1 MAINAFRSNNSFIAC
16 EQLASTDAFYTGVT
30 TGSIMS
36 VVQNSSFSVGLEH
49 IVSNQLGSRYY
60 SVNSLNRQPDVGLS
74 ISYVPSYPF
83 FNEGLVNL
91 ADLNSG
97 PTDTIVSRAA
107 FSGLENASRNFYI
120 FTRPEE
126 GYNALSGFSAGD
138 SLNFSGYECA
148 SVGNCFLTN
157 YSLSYAVGVLPVVE
171 AQFVGCNMQYEDI
184 TGTKVGS
191 PAINL
196 ASGNVNQVGELTLS
210 GIQEFA
216 SAPVI
221 TNPNKTGSAV
231 TLQNLQVG
239 GQPLGE
245 GHLLQSVQ
253 LDIGVSRHAAYGLG
267 SDYVYG
273 RKMLLPAVGSLNV
286 SSLVSGF
293 ESGFASGV
301 LASESGYSLDLTL
314 EASGKSLTYKIED
327 AKLQSYDYSMDVND
341 LMLMNA
347 SFAFEVSPNP
357 GGLQISGNTQE
368 SLAGYT
374 IDQINQHFDASMSMA
389 TNGSMLENFTD
400 PNGNLEAGGWNA
412 SRNVAFWGKDIDFT
426 AVSVWNNRGFGTS
439 ADFRMRG
446 ATAVTPRHIVMA
458 KHFALSVNDGISFVE
473 PDGTWIHRNVIRV
486 ASDGSTDISVA
497 LLDTPLPSTIKPVKV
512 VPSDFESYFDRDA
525 VGNIDSNGRPICV
538 GFDHEKKGLFFQVTI
553 AGAGASKV
561 IAYFDGS
568 LVPSPY
574 DEIAEDLE
582 SGDSGNPLFII
593 IDGEPVLLTS
603 WYTTSTSPAYNSY
616 ISTINGLIGSVDS
629 AQGIST
635 GYTVTEKSLKH
646 LNLKRYP
653 PF

>member
-1 MAINAFRSNNSFIAC
+1 MAINAFRSNNCFIAC
-16 EQLASTDAFYTGVT
+16 EELASTDAFYIGVT

-36 VVQNSSFSVGLEH
+36 VIQGSSFN
-49 IVSNQLGSRYY
+49 VSLDRNTAKQLGSSHY
-60 SVNSLNRQPDVGLS
+60 SVDSLNRQPDVGLS
-74 ISYVPSYPF
+74 LSYIPSYPF

-97 PTDTIVSRAA
+97 PTDTIVSQAA

-157 YSLSYAVGVLPVVE
+157 YSLSYAVGALPVVE
-171 AQFVGCNMQYEDI
+171 AQFVGSNMQYENI

-196 ASGNVNQVGELTLS
+196 ASGNANQVGELTLS

-216 SAPVI
+216 SAPAI
-221 TNPNKTGSAV
+221 TNPAETGSAV

-253 LDIGVSRHAAYGLG
+253 LDIGVSRNAAYGLG
-267 SDYVYG
+267 SDYVYE
-273 RKMLLPAVGSLNV
+273 RKMLLPAVGSLSI

-293 ESGFASGV
+293 ESGFLSGIV
-301 LASESGYSLDLTL
+301 NSESGYSLDLTL
-314 EASGKSLTYKIED
+314 EASGKFLTYKIED

-341 LMLMNA
+341 RMLMNA
-347 SFAFEVSPNP
+347 SFAFQVSPNP

-374 IDQINQHFDASMSMA
+374 ENQINQHFDDSMDMA
-389 TNGSMLENFTD
+389 TNGSMLEGFTD
-400 PNGNLEAGGWNA
+400 PNGNLEAGGWDA
-412 SRNVAFWGKDIDFT
+412 SRNVGFWGKDIDFT
-426 AVSVWNNRGFGTS
+426 AVSVWNSRGYGTS
-439 ADFRMRG
+439 SDYRMRG

-458 KHFALSVNDGISFVE
+458 KHFPLSATDGISFVE
-473 PDGTWIHRNVIRV
+473 PDGTWISRNVIRV
-486 ASDGSTDISVA
+486 ASDGSTDIAVA
-497 LLDTPLPSTIKPVKV
+497 LLDTALPSTIKPVKV
-512 VPSDFESYFDRDA
+512 VPSDFESYFDRDS
-525 VGNIDSNGRPICV
+525 VGNIDENARPICV
-538 GFDHEKKGLFFQVTI
+538 GFDHEKKGLFFQVTK

-561 IAYFDGS
+561 ITYFDGS
-568 LVPSPY
+568 LVPAPY

-603 WYTTSTSPAYNSY
+603 WYTTSSSPAYHSY
-616 ISTINGLIGSVDS
+616 ISTINGLIASVDS

-635 GYTVTEKSLKH
+635 GYTLTEKSLNH

>member
-138 SLNFSGYECA
+138 GLNFSGYECA

-538 GFDHEKKGLFFQVTI
+538 GFDHEKKGLFFQVTK

-593 IDGEPVLLTS
+593 VDGEPVLITS

>member
-512 VPSDFESYFDRDA
+512 VPSDFESYFDRDG

-538 GFDHEKKGLFFQVTI
+538 GFDHEKKGLFFQVTK

>member
-36 VVQNSSFSVGLEH
+36 AVQSSSFSVNLEH
-49 IVSNQLGSRYY
+49 ITSNQLGSRYY
-60 SVNSLNRQPDVGLS
+60 SVNSLNRQPDIGLS
-74 ISYVPSYPF
+74 ISYIPSYPF

-91 ADLNSG
+91 ADVNTSATGQIISMAALSG
-97 PTDTIVSRAA
+97 FES
-107 FSGLENASRNFYI
+107 ASRNFYI

-126 GYNALSGFSAGD
+126 GFNALSGFQVGD
-138 SLNFSGYECA
+138 DLNFSGYECA

-157 YSLSYAVGVLPVVE
+157 YSLTYSVGTLPVVQ
-171 AQFVGCNMQYEDI
+171 AQFIGSNMQYENI
-184 TGTKVGS
+184 TGTKVDS

-196 ASGNVNQVGELTLS
+196 ASGNANQVGELTLS

-216 SAPVI
+216 SSPLI
-221 TNPNKTGSAV
+221 TNPSRTGSSV

-239 GQPLGE
+239 GQVLGE
-245 GHLLQSVQ
+245 GHILQSAE
-253 LDIGVSRHAAYGLG
+253 LNLNIPRHAAYGIG

-273 RKMLLPAVGSLNV
+273 RKMLLPAVGSLSV

-293 ESGFASGV
+293 ESGFVSGV
-301 LASESGYSLDLTL
+301 VNSESGYNLDLTL
-314 EASGKSLTYKIED
+314 EASGKSLTYKIQD
-327 AKLQSYDYSMDVND
+327 AKLQSYEYSMDVND

-357 GGLQISGNTQE
+357 GGLQISGNSQQ
-368 SLAGYT
+368 SLSSYT
-374 IDQINQHFDASMSMA
+374 MDQINQHFNASMSMA
-389 TNGSMLENFTD
+389 TNGSMLEGFTD

-412 SRNVAFWGKDIDFT
+412 SRNVGFWGKDIDFT
-426 AVSVWNNRGFGTS
+426 AVSVWNNRGFGG
-439 ADFRMRG
+439 DFRMRG

-458 KHFALSVNDGISFVE
+458 KHSGAILSVGDGISFVE

-486 ASDGSTDISVA
+486 ASDGSTDIAVA
-497 LLDTPLPSTIKPVKV
+497 LLDVPLPSTIKPVKV
-512 VPSDFESYFDRDA
+512 VPSDFESYFDRDG

-538 GFDHEKKGLFFQVTI
+538 GFDHEKKGLFFDVAR
-553 AGAGASKV
+553 AGAGDAKV
-561 IAYFDGS
+561 ISYLGGS
-568 LVPSPY
+568 LVPAPY

-593 IDGEPVLLTS
+593 IDGEPVLITS
-603 WYTTSTSPAYNSY
+603 WFTVSSSPAYHSY
-616 ISTINGLIGSVDS
+616 ISTINGLIASVDS

-635 GYTVTEKSLKH
+635 GYTLTEKSLKH